1 MPLLQVR
8 ECPEDLYRKITV
20 RARRENRTIAQ
31 QVVVLLERG
40 LGQEQSNRERRRTL
54 LERIGTREA
63 PAGVEAIDDVAL
75 IHEGRERC
83 PSPRRERGG
92 PDPPPEGEAWSLCRA
107 LGVGLLGDRPGPLR
121 RGIDQRTLEIPQGGN
136 PRPRGMPGRVQDGS
150 EPVDDYF
157 GSVELWKEALAESIR
172 QEHSACDM
180 FNAVL
185 ARRNDATLLTN
196 DARLRATCAELRV
209 ECFG

>member
-1 MPLLQVR
+1 MQGDGMPLLQVR

-63 PAGVEAIDDVAL
+63 PAGAEAIDDVAL

-83 PSPRRERGG
+83 PSSSTRARRSRSSSGRRSME
-92 PDPPPEGEAWSLCRA
+92 PMPSAWS
-107 LGVGLLGDRPGPLR
+107 RP
-121 RGIDQRTLEIPQGGN
+121 
-136 PRPRGMPGRVQDGS
+136 PG
-150 EPVDDYF
+150 
-157 GSVELWKEALAESIR
+157 
-172 QEHSACDM
+172 
-180 FNAVL
+180 
-185 ARRNDATLLTN
+185 
-196 DARLRATCAELRV
+196 
-209 ECFG
+209 